1 MNVSGLRRKKPSRRR
16 SRELNRRG
24 TVSDDTVVVDITVRL
39 NDQTEE
45 GVEKI
50 KRSMD
55 RLGESIKRTRIQME
69 KFDSSTAGAKLGA
82 GRQTENFLEKVVH
95 SADGLFDGVLPFAF
109 NATNAMTDP
118 PDYVFSPAVSGRA
131 KDRSYDDV
139 NLKSTL
145 FEQMT
150 QVHPQ
155 LSELES
161 YIKKAFNAQAV
172 DDWNRALKDRAVEAL
187 EVTREAVKANED
199 EMDGF
204 KKGIE
209 KADGLLA
216 KFGSRKA
223 KADLSVRDNATA
235 VIRKAVYGVES
246 LAGKTISFTL
256 KALDK
261 ATKPIKKLF
270 DFVTSINGVVTG
282 LLVRNSLKTF
292 FTDPMMNANSE
303 LKSLASR
310 ISGTFDVAVVK
321 KWGNGLQKGAL
332 RVLKAVDSH
341 LRENIGWVNK
351 MGNDLKTLGERISVG
366 ISNGVDRAF
375 KSLKRLYDDPD
386 FQSSGLFGK
395 LSVAWDEVIKKPFA
409 SWWRANSKSF
419 REKGIQLANT
429 VGEGI
434 GSALNGAAG
443 FLFGADVVGATDSA
457 VAMGRSFAEGFV
469 KGFNLK
475 EILKNTG
482 SAIKSLFA
490 DVLTMLP
497 GGKGTSNTALMSAG
511 ILGYLGT
518 KLGVFRG
525 AGLIL
530 GKLPKLFGRGV
541 NLKGI
546 SSGAEATSGAV
557 STGTKPKALTGAIS
571 GGPKNFSALASFVT
585 RTFKPYTTGDAGK
598 TLGIADMPNG
608 NSVAVKAE
616 DTVLGKY
623 SYAGI
628 DGPVGSI
635 KGLRDGSEG
644 LNGRMSTGTEP
655 DLKSVFTDHY
665 ENVAGRVSN
674 GRDPEGSISTVLSKE
689 VKVDEIKAS
698 NGNISE
704 PEVKHSAQYQVSE
717 RAAATKAYN
726 ARAESKGVA
735 GTIHT
740 EQATL
745 RGAAGLGAKAA
756 SQAKGFLKDN
766 WISLLMAGIEI
777 ATAKDKPREMTV
789 QTGGIAGS
797 TLGAKLGGL
806 VGAAVTS
813 YLGGV
818 GAVPGAFIGS
828 MVGYAGGTK
837 AFSMIYDSLKAL
849 YNRISG
855 AENASRPYGISESV
869 AKMEEAEKLS
879 GAVHSLENSADP
891 VTRIREYDL
900 LISKDTSSLDRL
912 KAQMDDLNRNI
923 GSGGNADELLSS
935 LGALSEKYDELNA
948 RLDQNVYAR
957 DMLMNELIAQYPTLL
972 ADYRAENGYLQES
985 LDLIQQIYENKRKSL
1000 ELDYRETHAEA
1011 LEGFHE
1017 SSRRSYNRFKSAT
1030 AELENSGKE
1039 IDKLYQVVSAIEEL
1053 KLDLDDV
1060 DLRARSGEV
1069 SPADARAMKFDQVF
1083 KYNDV
1088 VEGLGISADSSLRM
1102 PSDSRTLAQL
1112 IQSDKLSHVLETTGE
1127 NVQNRLSKQKEKAVR
1142 SREDIAEVEKFFASG
1157 IELMESEIRDFSDSG
1172 LGIKDVLTQ
1181 YGKRDRSISESL
1193 YNDALEA
1200 AYAVEW
1206 IERNIFNVDEGS
1218 TSYGQ
1223 HISNPS
1229 DHDISNNRY
1238 IDVVVNEV
1246 QKDMKHSRDRSW
1258 RAKEYAQGGFI
1269 NGPHLGLVGEAGPEM
1284 VIPLSSHKRNRGL
1297 ELWNRTGQ
1305 MLKADKGTHETYS
1318 SVQVRPSVTVNM
1330 GDILFAVNVP
1340 SGDPEDIVRVVREKI
1355 PEMTGDIAQQMA
1367 MMLSQSFSNI
1377 PLD

>member
-1 MNVSGLRRKKPSRRR
+1 MPSRRR
-16 SRELNRRG
+16 SRGLNRRV
-24 TVSDDTVVVDITVRL
+24 TVSGDTVVVDITVRL

-69 KFDSSTAGAKLGA
+69 KFDSSRAGAKLGSR
-82 GRQTENFLEKVVH
+82 RQTENFLEKVVH
-95 SADGLFDGVLPFAF
+95 SANGFFDGVLPFAF
-109 NATNAMTDP
+109 NEANAVTDP

-139 NLKSTL
+139 KLKSAL
-145 FEQMT
+145 FEPMT

-161 YIKKAFNAQAV
+161 YIEKAFNAQAV
-172 DDWNRALKDRAVEAL
+172 DDWNRALKDRAVEVL

-199 EMDGF
+199 GINGF
-204 KKGIE
+204 EKGIE
-209 KADGLLA
+209 NADAMLV
-216 KFGSRKA
+216 KFGSREA
-223 KADLSVRDNATA
+223 RADLSVRDNATA
-235 VIRKAVYGVES
+235 VIGKAVYGVES

-261 ATKPIKKLF
+261 ATKPMRKLF

-282 LLVRNSLKTF
+282 LYVRNSLKTF
-292 FTDPMMNANSE
+292 FTDPMVNANSE

-351 MGNDLKTLGERISVG
+351 VGNDLKTLGERISVG
-366 ISNGVDRAF
+366 VSNEVDRAF

-386 FQSSGLFGK
+386 FQNLGLFSK
-395 LSVAWDEVIKKPFA
+395 FRVSWDEVIEKPFE
-409 SWWRANSKSF
+409 SWWRANSKTF

-434 GSALNGAAG
+434 GSALNGAAR
-443 FLFGADVVGATDSA
+443 FLFGVDTTGAADSA
-457 VAMGRSFAEGFV
+457 LGMGRSFAEGFV

-475 EILKNTG
+475 EILKSMG

-490 DVLTMLP
+490 DVLTMFP
-497 GGKGTSNTALMSAG
+497 GGKGTSNTAFISAG

-530 GKLPKLFGRGV
+530 GKLPKLFGLGGTL
-541 NLKGI
+541 NGF
-546 SSGAEATSGAV
+546 SSRAEAASGAV
-557 STGTKPKALTGAIS
+557 STGTKPKALTGVTS

-585 RTFKPYTTGDAGK
+585 RTFKSYTTANAKKGLRISDGPTK
-598 TLGIADMPNG
+598 
-608 NSVAVKAE
+608 
-616 DTVLGKY
+616 
-623 SYAGI
+623 SYAGVKAKDI
-628 DGPVGSI
+628 VLGRAGLYGTVGSTS
-635 KGLRDGSEG
+635 GLRDGSDG
-644 LNGRMSTGTEP
+644 LSDRVSARTEP
-655 DLKSVFTDHY
+655 AIESVFTGRY
-665 ENVAGRVSN
+665 ENVGDRTVKMQ
-674 GRDPEGSISTVLSKE
+674 DPEGRFSAPLSKDLNVAE
-689 VKVDEIKAS
+689 NKPS

-704 PEVKHSAQYQVSE
+704 TEARHS
-717 RAAATKAYN
+717 TAYN
-726 ARAESKGVA
+726 VPGKDAESKSYNDGIISQGVA

-740 EQATL
+740 EQAAL
-745 RGAAGLGAKAA
+745 RGTVGLGAKVA
-756 SQAKGFLKDN
+756 SQTKSFLKDN
-766 WISLLMAGIEI
+766 WISLIMAGIEI

-806 VGAAVTS
+806 IGTAVTS

-828 MVGYAGGTK
+828 MIGYAGGTK
-837 AFSMIYDSLKAL
+837 AFSVIYDSLKAL
-849 YNRISG
+849 YNRIS
-855 AENASRPYGISESV
+855 ASESASRPSGISESV
-869 AKMEEAEKLS
+869 TKMEEAEKLS
-879 GAVHSLENSADP
+879 DAVHSLENSADP

-912 KAQMDDLNRNI
+912 KVQMDDLNRNI
-923 GSGGNADELLSS
+923 GSGVNADEMLSS

-957 DMLMNELIAQYPTLL
+957 DMLMKELIAQYPTLL
-972 ADYRAENGYLQES
+972 ADYRTENGYLQES

-1000 ELDYRETHAEA
+1000 ELDYRETHVNA

-1030 AELENSGKE
+1030 AELENSGRE
-1039 IDKLYQVVSAIEEL
+1039 MEKLQRVVSAIEEL

-1060 DLRARSGEV
+1060 DLRERSGEV

-1083 KYNDV
+1083 KYNGV
-1088 VEGLGISADSSLRM
+1088 VEGLGISADSSLRV

-1112 IQSDKLSHVLETTGE
+1112 IQSGKLFNVLDKTGE
-1127 NVQNRLSKQKEKAVR
+1127 NVQNRLSEQKEKAVR
-1142 SREDIAEVEKFFASG
+1142 SREDIAEVQKFFASG

-1193 YNDALEA
+1193 YQEALEA
-1200 AYAVEW
+1200 AYAIDW
-1206 IERNIFNVDEGS
+1206 IERNIFSVDEGS

-1223 HISNPS
+1223 HISKPS

-1238 IDVVVNEV
+1238 MDVVVNEV
-1246 QKDMKHSRDRSW
+1246 QKDMKHSGDRSW

-1284 VIPLSSHKRNRGL
+1284 VIPLSSGKRNRGL

-1318 SVQVRPSVTVNM
+1318 SVQIRPSVTVNM

-1340 SGDPEDIVRVVREKI
+1340 SGDPEDIVRVIREKI

-1377 PLD
+1377 SLG